1 MYDKM
6 LVLEN
11 LENIESTLLRVLDR
25 TSDIKVVDDFT
36 LTPQGVDLLDAT
48 TIRLMAVG
56 EEINK
61 IDKRTK
67 GTLLE
72 HYPEIEWND
81 IIAFR
86 NFVAHTYFKIDAE
99 IIFLAVQNKVPQLLS
114 TIQKIIANLKNKT

>member
-11 LENIESTLLRVLDR
+11 LENIESTLLRILDR

-67 GTLLE
+67 GTLLG